1 MNNSY
6 RLLLKNSALV
16 LICIWLGI
24 VIYWNLR
31 ALSGLLTVQEYV
43 YQPWSSIS
51 YWTQYFWV
59 PWIPLVPVM
68 LYLVNRIL
76 ITPHNWVRSIL
87 AQLGLMF
94 LLTLAHGFV
103 TAMLY
108 YHAGSMNT
116 EMATYAPWK
125 HTGHFLFGDDV
136 FLFDVFIYAV
146 LVASRNIRHF
156 HSLAR
161 QKEMDAVRM
170 ENQLS
175 LSRLQTLKMQINPH
189 FLFNTL
195 NSISVLVRKQDTEKA
210 SLMIDRLSGFFRQT
224 LEESAT
230 QLVTV
235 EREMEIIRQ
244 YLDIEKV
251 RIGDRLTVIYQVPGS
266 VRHYLVPMLITQ
278 PIIENSI
285 KHGVSRKPGP
295 CELKITVEAR
305 YNRLKIKVSDTGS
318 GHEFSGSVTEKVG
331 IGLSNV
337 RDRLRQIYA
346 GDAGIKLDGIKG
358 IGVLVSIDIPLQ
370 ESELAEVVVS

>member
-16 LICIWLGI
+16 LICIWLGT

-31 ALSGLLTVQEYV
+31 ALSGLLTVREYV
-43 YQPWSSIS
+43 FQSWSSIN
-51 YWTQYFWV
+51 YWTLYFWV
-59 PWIPLVPVM
+59 PWVPLVPVM
-68 LYLVNRIL
+68 LYLVNAVPV
-76 ITPHNWVRSIL
+76 TPHNWVRSIL

-94 LLTLAHGFV
+94 LLIFAHGFV
-103 TAMLY
+103 CAMLY
-108 YHAGSMNT
+108 HHVNSMDA
-116 EMATYAPWK
+116 EVATYAPWQ

-146 LVASRNIRHF
+146 VVASQNIRHF
-156 HSLAR
+156 YALAR
-161 QKEMDAVRM
+161 QKEVDAVRM

-210 SLMIDRLSGFFRQT
+210 GLMIDRLSSFFRQT

-235 EREMEIIRQ
+235 EREMEMVRQ

-251 RIGDRLTVIYQVPGS
+251 RIGDRLKVIYQIPES
-266 VRHYLVPMLITQ
+266 VRHYVVPMLITQ
-278 PIIENSI
+278 PIVENSI
-285 KHGVSRKPGP
+285 KHGVGRKPGP
-295 CELKITVEAR
+295 CELKITLEAR
-305 YNRLKIKVSDTGS
+305 HNRLKIKVSDTGS
-318 GHEFSGSVTEKVG
+318 GHEFSGSATERVG

-346 GDAGIKLDGIKG
+346 GDASIKLDGIKG
-358 IGVLVSIDIPLQ
+358 VGVQVTIDIPLQ